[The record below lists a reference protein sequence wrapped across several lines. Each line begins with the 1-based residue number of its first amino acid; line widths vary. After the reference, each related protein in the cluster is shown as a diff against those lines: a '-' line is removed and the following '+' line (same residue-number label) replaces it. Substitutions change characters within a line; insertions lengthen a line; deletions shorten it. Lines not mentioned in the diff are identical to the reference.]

1 MSTRFKLWV
10 GVVVALGIAQG
21 ANASRLSF
29 TPSEAVGAGV
39 AETSAPGALAAGGAI
54 GANLV
59 AFGVDFSYGRSEGYY
74 SAIDPNS
81 ENSDSY
87 LAFCGINFSGECD
100 FNTGIDGRIVLAGSA
115 IGGATSFLELEA
127 GFFDEDEDSNPLLRI
142 FDRDH
147 NLLDLVAGVRSTSP
161 TGQQQYAPLIF
172 TALRN
177 GADIAFFDFG
187 LSDGDDDEQGFG
199 VNSITLENPTAVP
212 IPGTLGLVG
221 LGLLALGAIRRRN
234 PS

>member
-74 SAIDPNS
+74 GDINPN
-81 ENSDSY
+81 
-87 LAFCGINFSGECD
+87 
-100 FNTGIDGRIVLAGSA
+100 
-115 IGGATSFLELEA
+115 
-127 GFFDEDEDSNPLLRI
+127 P
-142 FDRDH
+142 
-147 NLLDLVAGVRSTSP
+147 
-161 TGQQQYAPLIF
+161 
-172 TALRN
+172 
-177 GADIAFFDFG
+177 
-187 LSDGDDDEQGFG
+187 
-199 VNSITLENPTAVP
+199 NPTEDF
-212 IPGTLGLVG
+212 
-221 LGLLALGAIRRRN
+221 
-234 PS
+234 

>member
-10 GVVVALGIAQG
+10 GVVVALGVAQG
-21 ANASRLSF
+21 ANASRVSF
-29 TPSEAVGAGV
+29 TPAAAVDAGV
-39 AETSAPGALAAGGAI
+39 AETFAPGALAAGRAI

-59 AFGVDFSYGRSEGYY
+59 DLGVDFSYGRSEGYY
-74 SAIDPNS
+74 GDINPNPDDT
-81 ENSDSY
+81 EDFY
-87 LAFCGINFSGECD
+87 AFCGASAAGQCD
-100 FNTGIDGRIVLAGSA
+100 LNTGIDGRIVLAGSA

>member
-29 TPSEAVGAGV
+29 TPSEAVDAGV
-39 AETSAPGALAAGGAI
+39 AETDAPGALAAGGAI

-74 SAIDPNS
+74 GDINPNPT
-81 ENSDSY
+81 EDFY
-87 LAFCGINFSGECD
+87 AFCGASAAGQCD
-100 FNTGIDGRIVLAGSA
+100 FNTGIDGRIVLARSTL
-115 IGGATSFLELEA
+115 GGVTSFLELEA
-127 GFFDEDEDSNPLLRI
+127 GFFDEDSNPLLRI
-142 FDRDH
+142 FDRNY
-147 NLLDLVAGVRSTSP
+147 NLLDSVAGVRGTSLSGEP
-161 TGQQQYAPLIF
+161 QYAPVVF

-187 LSDGDDDEQGFG
+187 LSDGDDDYQGFG
-199 VNSITLENPTAVP
+199 LNRITLEAPTAVP

>member
-10 GVVVALGIAQG
+10 GVVAALGVAQG

-29 TPSEAVGAGV
+29 TPSEAVDAGV
-39 AETSAPGALAAGGAI
+39 VETYAPGALAAGGAI

-74 SAIDPNS
+74 GDINPNPDDT
-81 ENSDSY
+81 EDFY
-87 LAFCGINFSGECD
+87 AFCGASAAGQCD
-100 FNTGIDGRIVLAGSA
+100 LNTGIDGRIVLAGSTL
-115 IGGATSFLELEA
+115 GGVTSFLELEA
-127 GFFDEDEDSNPLLRI
+127 GFFDEDSNPLLRI
-142 FDRDH
+142 FDRNY
-147 NLLDLVAGVRSTSP
+147 NLLDSVAGVRGTSQSGEP
-161 TGQQQYAPLIF
+161 QYAPVVF

-187 LSDGDDDEQGFG
+187 LSDGDDDFEGFG
-199 VNSITLENPTAVP
+199 LNRITLEAPTAVP

>member
-10 GVVVALGIAQG
+10 GVVVALGVAQG

-29 TPSEAVGAGV
+29 TPSAAVDAGV
-39 AETSAPGALAAGGAI
+39 AETYAPGALAAGGAI

-74 SAIDPNS
+74 SDIDPNS

-87 LAFCGINFSGECD
+87 LAFCGINVSGECD

-115 IGGATSFLELEA
+115 IGGATSFLELVA
-127 GFFDEDEDSNPLLRI
+127 GFFDEDSSPLLRI

-147 NLLDLVAGVRSTSP
+147 NLLDSVAGVRSTSP
-161 TGQQQYAPLIF
+161 TGQQHYAPLIF

-187 LSDGDDDEQGFG
+187 LSDGDDYQGFG
-199 VNSITLENPTAVP
+199 VNRITQEAPTAVP

-221 LGLLALGAIRRRN
+221 LGLLALGAIRRRK

>member
-10 GVVVALGIAQG
+10 GVVVALGVAQG

-39 AETSAPGALAAGGAI
+39 AETSAPGALAAGGAV

-74 SAIDPNS
+74 SDIDPNS
-81 ENSDSY
+81 LNSDSFV
-87 LAFCGINFSGECD
+87 AFCGINSAGDCD
-100 FNTGIDGRIVLAGSA
+100 LSTGIDGRIVLAGTA

-127 GFFDEDEDSNPLLRI
+127 GFFDEDSNPLLRI

-147 NLLDLVAGVRSTSP
+147 NLLDSVAGVRSTSP

-172 TALRN
+172 TSLRN

-187 LSDGDDDEQGFG
+187 LSDGDDYQGFG
-199 VNSITLENPTAVP
+199 VNSITLEAPTAVP

-221 LGLLALGAIRRRN
+221 LGLLALGAIHRRN

>member
-10 GVVVALGIAQG
+10 GVVVALGIAQA

-29 TPSEAVGAGV
+29 TPAAAVDAGV
-39 AETSAPGALAAGGAI
+39 AETFAPAALAAGGAI
-54 GANLV
+54 GANIV
-59 AFGVDFSYGRSEGYY
+59 DFGVDFSYGHSEGYY
-74 SAIDPNS
+74 SDIDPNS
-81 ENSDSY
+81 LNSESFA
-87 LAFCGINFSGECD
+87 AFCGVNSSGDCD
-100 FNTGIDGRIVLAGSA
+100 LSTGIDGRIVLAGSA

-127 GFFDEDEDSNPLLRI
+127 GFFDEDSNPLLRI

-147 NLLDLVAGVRSTSP
+147 NLLESVAGVRSTSP

-187 LSDGDDDEQGFG
+187 LSDGDDYQGFG
-199 VNSITLENPTAVP
+199 LNRITLEAPTAVP